1 MASAS
6 YRNWS
11 RLAECFMVGRKR
23 AVADTAAQGAP
34 RQSRRKPN
42 GGGARES
49 SSRRGANFILA
60 GPLWV
65 R

>member
-1 MASAS
+1 
-6 YRNWS
+6 
-11 RLAECFMVGRKR
+11 MVGRKR